1 MNPEHLHVHV
11 HKNIAMPVQN
21 HTTDCFHAGGHSMYS
36 GLFIEA
42 RVQKELTPK
51 AHNTHTS
58 GALTP

>member
-1 MNPEHLHVHV
+1 M
-11 HKNIAMPVQN
+11 ATPVQT
-21 HTTDCFHAGGHSMYS
+21 HVTDCFHAHGHSTHS
-36 GLFIEA
+36 GLFTEV